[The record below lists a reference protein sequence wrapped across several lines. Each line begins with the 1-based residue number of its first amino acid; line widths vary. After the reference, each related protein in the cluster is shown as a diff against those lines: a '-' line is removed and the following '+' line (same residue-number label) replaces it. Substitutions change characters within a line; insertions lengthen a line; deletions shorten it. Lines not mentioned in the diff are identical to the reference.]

1 MARRELSF
9 PEGFIMS
16 ISTKSLPLPT
26 SAPAAVR
33 TSLQPRSI
41 RVFEQDLPVPGPG
54 EVLVRTEYCGL
65 CGSDLHIWN
74 GDDGY
79 DWVPCGTVLG
89 HEIVGTVVR
98 VNGSSAIAPGTRVV
112 PVAQSGCGD
121 CPACESEY
129 ANGCAHRLTLGLS
142 QDGGAAGFVRIP
154 FAQLILVP
162 EHIPALTGSHGT
174 TVGGSPSRGRP
185 RTRHA
190 CRHRGGQR
198 PRHDRHTCGVLKGP
212 ERDVAARSGL
222 AAQLGLELV
231 AELPPGYR
239 PNVWIEAAGAAAALD
254 DAVRE
259 LSVLGRLVV
268 VALYG
273 SPPVVAANDAVRKEL
288 NIITSYSSHRADYE
302 LAVRILQE
310 RPDLGDL
317 LVDVVPLRNIA
328 LAFEKVGRG
337 IAPKV
342 AVAP

>member
-1 MARRELSF
+1 
-9 PEGFIMS
+9 MS

-112 PVAQSGCGD
+112 AVAQSGCGD
-121 CPACESEY
+121 CPACASEY

-154 FAQLILVP
+154 FAQLIPVP
-162 EHIPALTGSHGT
+162 EHIPALTAVLTEPLS
-174 TVGGSPSRGRP
+174 VAARAVASRGLV
-185 RTRHA
+185 THA
-190 CRHRGGQR
+190 DTVVVSGPGTIGILAALVCKHLGARV
-198 PRHDRHTCGVLKGP
+198 VLKGP

-288 NIITSYSSHRADYE
+288 NIITSYSSHRADYQ
-302 LAVRILQE
+302 LALRILQE